1 MNKFSFVELYAK
13 CIKEG
18 QIEWTKPEK
27 ALETTKNTW
36 QKAKLRLIMLSAGAV
51 IGKRRNTNFSV
62 KTVFQKKFFHT
73 LCYLVFAFRINMF
86 KTV

>member
-51 IGKRRNTNFSV
+51 IGK
-62 KTVFQKKFFHT
+62 
-73 LCYLVFAFRINMF
+73 
-86 KTV
+86 